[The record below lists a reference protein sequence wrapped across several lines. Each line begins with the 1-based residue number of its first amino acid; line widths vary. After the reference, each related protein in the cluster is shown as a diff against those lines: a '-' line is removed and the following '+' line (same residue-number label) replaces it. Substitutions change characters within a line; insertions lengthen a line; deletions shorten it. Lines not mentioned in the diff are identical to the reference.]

1 MSFIAYSYSLDNFE
15 ELEEL
20 DEFEELDLSLMVLLD
35 ELFPLVLLEF
45 SF

>member
-1 MSFIAYSYSLDNFE
+1 LDNFE

-20 DEFEELDLSLMVLLD
+20 DEFDELDLSLMVLFD
-35 ELFPLVLLEF
+35 ELFPSVLLEF

>member
-1 MSFIAYSYSLDNFE
+1 LDNFEELE

-35 ELFPLVLLEF
+35 ELFPPVPLEF